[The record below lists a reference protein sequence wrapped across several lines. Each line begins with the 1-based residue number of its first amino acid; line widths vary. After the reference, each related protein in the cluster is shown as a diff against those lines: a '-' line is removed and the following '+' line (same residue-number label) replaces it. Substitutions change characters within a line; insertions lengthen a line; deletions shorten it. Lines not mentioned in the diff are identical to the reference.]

1 VWDKKMSDMR
11 EIEKKITV
19 ILQRVASEVDLHT
32 LALITTEGRRIAY
45 FSKMNV
51 DPDLLSASV
60 AAILNMGQMTVTQF
74 QQGELMEIVVRGS
87 EGYTIVSCAGQGFLM
102 IGAGIASSDLGLTV
116 SVLRDYSKMIGEI
129 LSL

>member
-1 VWDKKMSDMR
+1 MSDMR

-60 AAILNMGQMTVTQF
+60 AAILNMGQMTVSQF
-74 QQGELMEIVVRGS
+74 QQGELLEIVVRGS

-102 IGAGIASSDLGLTV
+102 IGAGIQSSDLGLTV

-129 LSL
+129 LSI

>member
-1 VWDKKMSDMR
+1 MSDMR

>member
-1 VWDKKMSDMR
+1 MIMSDMR

-60 AAILNMGQMTVTQF
+60 AAILNMGQMTVSQF
-74 QQGELMEIVVRGS
+74 QQGELLEIVVRGS

-102 IGAGIASSDLGLTV
+102 IGAGIQSSDLGLTV

-129 LSL
+129 LSI

>member
-1 VWDKKMSDMR
+1 MR

-32 LALITTEGRRIAY
+32 LALITIEGRRIAY

-102 IGAGIASSDLGLTV
+102 IGAGITSSDLGLTV

>member
-1 VWDKKMSDMR
+1 MNMSDMR

-60 AAILNMGQMTVTQF
+60 AAILNMGQMTVSQF
-74 QQGELMEIVVRGS
+74 QQGELLEIVVRGS

-102 IGAGIASSDLGLTV
+102 IGAGIQSSDLGLTV

-129 LSL
+129 LSI

>member
-1 VWDKKMSDMR
+1 MR

>member
-1 VWDKKMSDMR
+1 MSDMR

-87 EGYTIVSCAGQGFLM
+87 DGYTIVSCAGQGFLM

>member
-1 VWDKKMSDMR
+1 MSDMR

-60 AAILNMGQMTVTQF
+60 AAILNMGQMTVSQF
-74 QQGELMEIVVRGS
+74 QQGELLEIVVRGDA
-87 EGYTIVSCAGQGFLM
+87 GFTIVSCAGQGFLM
-102 IGAGIASSDLGLTV
+102 IGAGIQSSDLGLVV

-129 LSL
+129 LAI

>member
-1 VWDKKMSDMR
+1 MHMSDMR

-60 AAILNMGQMTVTQF
+60 AAILNMGQMTVSQF
-74 QQGELMEIVVRGS
+74 QQGELLEIVVRGS

-102 IGAGIASSDLGLTV
+102 IGAGIQSSDLGLTV

-129 LSL
+129 LSI